1 MPQEDPVPEQV
12 QETPRPLAAPVG
24 RMSERE
30 RALEL
35 AVPLGDEV
43 QSPFRLAQS
52 TLGV

>member
-12 QETPRPLAAPVG
+12 QEASGLLAAPVG
-24 RMSERE
+24 RLRQRE

-35 AVPLGDEV
+35 AVPLGDAV
-43 QSPFRLAQS
+43 QSGLRLMQS